1 MFVSKQEKERDSMI
15 REGSNMGE
23 NEKNGSEIK
32 DEEVEGSLDVIEV

>member
-15 REGSNMGE
+15 REESNMGE

-32 DEEVEGSLDVIEV
+32 DEEVEGFLDVIEV